1 MSLHDIMVGPHE
13 FLHEQLEKLGLGLE
27 PELDLDV
34 QDLDLDVLDLCDLDL
49 LDLGD
54 LDLEMEGILQEN
66 VVGICLYNMNKIG
79 WDMFFDELD
88 YQNLCVYLLI
98 LWQSKI
104 NVEKYLIIINF
115 IEDFGFIWK
124 LAI

>member
-34 QDLDLDVLDLCDLDL
+34 LDLVLDVLVLC
-49 LDLGD
+49 DLGD

-66 VVGICLYNMNKIG
+66 VVGICLYNMKKIG
-79 WDMFFDELD
+79 WEMFYDGLG
-88 YQNLCVYLLI
+88 YQTTKICVCTY
-98 LWQSKI
+98 
-104 NVEKYLIIINF
+104 
-115 IEDFGFIWK
+115 
-124 LAI
+124 